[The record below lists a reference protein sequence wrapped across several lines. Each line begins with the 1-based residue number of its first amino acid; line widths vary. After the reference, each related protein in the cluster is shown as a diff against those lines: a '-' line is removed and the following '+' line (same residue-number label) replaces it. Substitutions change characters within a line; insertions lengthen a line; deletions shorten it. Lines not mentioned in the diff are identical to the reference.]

1 MLSLFSHLYS
11 SYGSYRLCETYRV
24 FSKKLKLQWP
34 KLGHRNVY
42 LYRSFHLE
50 WVFLLTE
57 VLRSPLN
64 LHRQSFLESL
74 FFLFPPVIAHEHMIG
89 CFIARRFQQGIYA
102 FIFGCVLV
110 MARLCCKTKME
121 KTWMCPHES
130 SRLNTIIRAYS

>member
-1 MLSLFSHLYS
+1 MLSLFSHLHS

-50 WVFLLTE
+50 WVFLLTD

-89 CFIARRFQQGIYA
+89 CSLLLGDFNKA
-102 FIFGCVLV
+102 FMHSYLVVSLSWPDCVVKQRWKRPGCALMNLLV
-110 MARLCCKTKME
+110 SI
-121 KTWMCPHES
+121 P
-130 SRLNTIIRAYS
+130 